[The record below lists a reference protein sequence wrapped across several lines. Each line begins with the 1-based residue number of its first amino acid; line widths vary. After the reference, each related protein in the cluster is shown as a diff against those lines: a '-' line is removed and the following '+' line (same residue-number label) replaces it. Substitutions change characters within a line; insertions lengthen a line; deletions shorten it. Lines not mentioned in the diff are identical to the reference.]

1 MFKVCLK
8 STKKLHCRFMRFMKA
23 YPVLNIYS
31 YGKLNWN
38 FGRCSAG
45 GSSFM
50 K

>member
-1 MFKVCLK
+1 M
-8 STKKLHCRFMRFMKA
+8 TA

-45 GSSFM
+45 GSNFM
-50 K
+50 EQSLYEKLVVA